1 MGDIKKMY
9 IVRDPSGTCVIICT
23 RKEDTEAFLTGPE
36 SVGYTCEEK
45 LPTTK
50 LPLEV
55 HDYKMGWRDDAW
67 LVTACSDNRGNGK
80 QWCRAELE
88 PYING
93 LFKHSLIRTK
103 IHTLLKQRIWLSASL
118 KKWGRSEG

>member
-88 PYING
+88 VYQWSIQT
-93 LFKHSLIRTK
+93 FTDSYEDTYSFE
-103 IHTLLKQRIWLSASL
+103 TEDMAQRFSE
-118 KKWGRSEG
+118 KWGRSEG